1 LRQIKAAYAIR
12 FQIDGATG
20 AEGEMFARK
29 SSLHGYLE
37 LAKKRIDEMDAALA
51 ALEKKA
57 KTARSRDRLA
67 KAIADLKKR
76 RNGFAVQVRRMQT
89 HATTAE
95 ARMKKLSLAGHIS
108 WAAFRVALVR
118 SRKAFARSGRVTA
131 KAMRRAVR

>member
-1 LRQIKAAYAIR
+1 
-12 FQIDGATG
+12 
-20 AEGEMFARK
+20 MFAQKK
-29 SSLHGYLE
+29 SSMHGYLV

-51 ALEKKA
+51 ALEKRA
-57 KTARSRDRLA
+57 RTARSREKLA

-89 HATTAE
+89 HATAAE
-95 ARMKKLSLAGHIS
+95 ARMKKLSVAGQIS
-108 WAAFRVALVR
+108 WTAFGVALAR

>member
-1 LRQIKAAYAIR
+1 
-12 FQIDGATG
+12 
-20 AEGEMFARK
+20 MFAQK
-29 SSLHGYLE
+29 SSMHGYLV

-51 ALEKKA
+51 ALERKA

-76 RNGFAVQVRRMQT
+76 RNGFAVQMRRMQT
-89 HATTAE
+89 HASAAE
-95 ARMKKLSLAGHIS
+95 ARMKKLSVAGQVS
-108 WAAFRVALVR
+108 WSAFRVALAR